1 MQVFKKDY
9 HGFESWADIGRD
21 MSEIFDEPSM
31 KNVPPEGQGTL
42 RITVEYIPS
51 EEDEEQE

>member
-9 HGFESWADIGRD
+9 HGFESWAEIGRD
-21 MSEIFDEPSM
+21 MSEMFDEPSM